1 MIQYQ
6 NDYKNYR
13 PTSSVQNGE
22 VQQELGDKIIVNEEC
37 LHDDSLVEIPYSSSP
52 GNGIQS
58 KEDKIAVTLAD
69 GLKER
74 NEILYKSL
82 QKQIE
87 ILDNT
92 SFTVTI
98 QYAKG

>member
-1 MIQYQ
+1 M
-6 NDYKNYR
+6 
-13 PTSSVQNGE
+13 
-22 VQQELGDKIIVNEEC
+22 ELGEQIVDKF
-37 LHDDSLVEIPYSSSP
+37 LHDDDLALPSSSST
-52 GNGIQS
+52 NNTIQL
-58 KEDKIAVTLAD
+58 KEDKIAAILTE

-74 NEILYKSL
+74 NEILFNSL

-98 QYAKG
+98 QYEQK

>member
-1 MIQYQ
+1 L
-6 NDYKNYR
+6 
-13 PTSSVQNGE
+13 
-22 VQQELGDKIIVNEEC
+22 ELGEQIFDKL
-37 LHDDSLVEIPYSSSP
+37 LHDNGSTLPSSSSAENSSQP
-52 GNGIQS
+52 
-58 KEDKIAVTLAD
+58 KEDKIAVILAE

-74 NEILYKSL
+74 NKILYNNL

-98 QYAKG
+98 QYEQR

>member
-1 MIQYQ
+1 L
-6 NDYKNYR
+6 
-13 PTSSVQNGE
+13 
-22 VQQELGDKIIVNEEC
+22 ELGEQIYDKFLN
-37 LHDDSLVEIPYSSSP
+37 DDGSTLPSSSSA
-52 GNGIQS
+52 GNSTQS
-58 KEDKIAVTLAD
+58 KEDKIAVILAE

-74 NEILYKSL
+74 NEILYNSL

-98 QYAKG
+98 QYEQK

>member
-1 MIQYQ
+1 L
-6 NDYKNYR
+6 
-13 PTSSVQNGE
+13 
-22 VQQELGDKIIVNEEC
+22 ELGQQIVDKF
-37 LHDDSLVEIPYSSSP
+37 LHDDLALPSSSSTK
-52 GNGIQS
+52 NTIQL
-58 KEDKIAVTLAD
+58 KEDKIAAILTE

-74 NEILYKSL
+74 NEILFNSL

-98 QYAKG
+98 QYEQK

>member
-1 MIQYQ
+1 MEHGEQIY
-6 NDYKNYR
+6 DKFLR
-13 PTSSVQNGE
+13 DDGSALPSTSSA
-22 VQQELGDKIIVNEEC
+22 
-37 LHDDSLVEIPYSSSP
+37 
-52 GNGIQS
+52 GNSAQS
-58 KEDKIAVTLAD
+58 KEDKIAVILAE

-74 NEILYKSL
+74 NEILYNSL

-98 QYAKG
+98 QYDQK